1 MFKLSK
7 KEKKT
12 KIEEENQNKGGKR
25 KVIYA
30 MALVMTFLTAENENL
45 QLED

>member
-12 KIEEENQNKGGKR
+12 KIEEENQNKGGKP

-30 MALVMTFLTAENENL
+30 MALVMTFLAAENENL

>member
-12 KIEEENQNKGGKR
+12 KIEEQKP

-30 MALVMTFLTAENENL
+30 MALVMTFLMAENENL